1 MTGTETATTVQYDGH
16 TWNVEAG
23 PNGLGYYRLGRVD
36 TYPHTAHVHG
46 SELRFQPES
55 DEVIAVVSAL
65 YGVYLTQTGDAGKA
79 EIATENALGVL
90 GWRTVRAYHA
100 ASYAASN
107 YR

>member
-1 MTGTETATTVQYDGH
+1 MQANTTTTVQYDDH

-23 PNGLGYYRLGRVD
+23 PNGVGYYRLSRTD
-36 TYPHTAHVHG
+36 TYQHTIHVHG
-46 SELRFQPES
+46 SELKFQPES
-55 DEVIAVVSAL
+55 DQVLAVVSAL

-90 GWRTVRAYHA
+90 GWRTVRAYRA
-100 ASYAASN
+100 ASHVAST